1 MRLYFSER
9 RVQVD
14 VDDVGGLV
22 LEIVRRDAL
31 RIINDHLLLLLLQLP
46 LLLLLLL
53 LLTAASFAGKW
64 SS

>member
-46 LLLLLLL
+46 LLLLLQ